1 MNKIEKKSAC
11 CHDAFILEDH
21 PDSFSQQIFIEQS
34 GLCTVLRWVVKKN
47 VHGHCPQAPYN
58 LEGRQRI
65 SI

>member
-34 GLCTVLRWVVKKN
+34 GLCTVLRWVDKKMLM
-47 VHGHCPQAPYN
+47 VTALRPH
-58 LEGRQRI
+58 I
-65 SI
+65 T